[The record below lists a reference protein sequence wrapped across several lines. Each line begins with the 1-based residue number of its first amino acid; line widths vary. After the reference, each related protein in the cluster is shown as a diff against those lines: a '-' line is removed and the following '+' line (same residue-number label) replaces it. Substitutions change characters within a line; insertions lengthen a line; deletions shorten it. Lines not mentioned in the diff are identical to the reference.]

1 MNYTVLM
8 YFSPADFAMRSN
20 SENQQAYWASW
31 AHYAKELKE
40 AGIMRGGASLELPQN
55 ATTLKIIDG
64 QRLVQD
70 GPFADTKEQLGGFF
84 IIEVPDLDTA
94 LDWAARAP
102 LSKDGTV
109 EVRPN
114 MPLNN

>member
-1 MNYTVLM
+1 MNYTLLI
-8 YFSPADFAMRSN
+8 YFSPADFAMRN
-20 SENQQAYWASW
+20 SPEEQQTYWASW
-31 AHYAKELKE
+31 AQYAKDIKD
-40 AGIMRGGASLELPQN
+40 AGILRGGASLELPQN

-64 QRLVQD
+64 QRQVQD
-70 GPFADTKEQLGGFF
+70 GPFADTKEQLGGLF

-102 LSKDGTV
+102 LSKEGSI

-114 MPLNN
+114 MPSKN